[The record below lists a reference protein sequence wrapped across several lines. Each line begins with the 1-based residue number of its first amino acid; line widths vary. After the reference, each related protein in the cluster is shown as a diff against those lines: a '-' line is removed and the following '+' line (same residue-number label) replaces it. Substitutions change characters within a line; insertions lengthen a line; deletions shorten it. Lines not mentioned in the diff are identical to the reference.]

1 MNFLQ
6 RNLFIKLRSENFGTD
21 EELEPMTTFKMQKI
35 AKMMKNLSDIPEGE
49 VRMNNSF
56 LNRRLTK
63 IQDDERHAI
72 DTSIETVYLLR
83 IIVGNVNSILK
94 NGINLK
100 GIIQLGNYLR
110 TKGDKVDFVKLEK
123 WLAKLRIQRIA
134 QLEGSVLIT
143 FFDFEQRIA
152 ELFGIESALGFY
164 VYHRQQ
170 VLISRTALSLE
181 ILQLCLLW
189 NLGTVEVIGPNLES
203 VSVSQVDVFLI
214 LGIYVG
220 SAFCSFQIDIS
231 HLRVI
236 TYSFPKD
243 VSLVM
248 AEVNTMN
255 MTAGIFTLHLSVKPK
270 GKYYGNN
277 CYDTS
282 FHNCKDTKNV

>member
-1 MNFLQ
+1 M
-6 RNLFIKLRSENFGTD
+6 SEPDFSQSMPSH
-21 EELEPMTTFKMQKI
+21 EPAFVNI
-35 AKMMKNLSDIPEGE
+35 
-49 VRMNNSF
+49 
-56 LNRRLTK
+56 
-63 IQDDERHAI
+63 AI
-72 DTSIETVYLLR
+72 DAVQSSLT
-83 IIVGNVNSILK
+83 GILPHFEVSAVCQHWFAL
-94 NGINLK
+94 GILSYHEL
-100 GIIQLGNYLR
+100 IAVQ
-110 TKGDKVDFVKLEK
+110 
-123 WLAKLRIQRIA
+123 LAKQVMVVKVGSSIDEWLLLICFLYQIQK
-134 QLEGSVLIT
+134 
-143 FFDFEQRIA
+143 FEQRIA

-248 AEVNTMN
+248 AEVNTMH
-255 MTAGIFTLHLSVKPK
+255 MTAGIFTLHLSMKP
-270 GKYYGNN
+270 NFF
-277 CYDTS
+277 S
-282 FHNCKDTKNV
+282 